1 MEELAQFIF
10 LIIPKTIA
18 ISIAMNKFFKMP
30 YKQTV
35 PIAFYITTMII

>member
-1 MEELAQFIF
+1 MEELGQFIF

-18 ISIAMNKFFKMP
+18 ISVALNKLFKMP
-30 YKQTV
+30 YEQTV